1 MKIRPV
7 TLDDCPKM
15 TILTR
20 DLGYP
25 SNSEKVGE
33 ILKLVMGNADHEI
46 FIAEIDENRKSH
58 MDSKKAYLGALGEG
72 ITVYTSC
79 DIATNIYYITA
90 KYTTKENALN
100 ALEAVKKM
108 ANIIPFG
115 EEELTA
121 TISLM
126 RKDSDYKDFE
136 DAIQY
141 ILALNTKCDV
151 IVTNDKGFTSK
162 GVKCMNSEAFVKEFL

>member
-1 MKIRPV
+1 V
-7 TLDDCPKM
+7 TIKKVFFDANIFNDIFDDSRSAHN
-15 TILTR
+15 I
-20 DLGYP
+20 
-25 SNSEKVGE
+25 
-33 ILKLVMGNADHEI
+33 
-46 FIAEIDENRKSH
+46 
-58 MDSKKAYLGALGEG
+58 SKKAFSLAMHAKMKL
-72 ITVYTSC
+72 YTSC

-136 DAIQY
+136 DTIQY
-141 ILALNTKCDV
+141 IMALNEKCEI
-151 IVTNDKGFTSK
+151 IVTNDKHFVSK
-162 GVKCMNSEAFVKEFL
+162 EIECMSSKAFVETFNEQDIF